1 MKNIKPILISVY
13 VAIAVLTG
21 IYGSI
26 WGQYDYKGFAYN
38 LGRGLIWPVVMFPSL
53 GQIIS
58 GILIFAFVVGIMMFG
73 KRES

>member
-38 LGRGLIWPVVMFPSL
+38 LGRGLIWPAVMFPSL
-53 GQIIS
+53 GKAIGLLIII
-58 GILIFAFVVGIMMFG
+58 GFIAFVTMFG
-73 KRES
+73 KKA